1 MNPNLHSYSENSPV
15 FSAKN
20 LSLNQNNRDSFQ
32 APAVQLAGTILNQ
45 ALQLGASDIHLEPEK
60 DCLIVRCRIDGVLQK
75 VMTVPKNLQEPLL
88 SRFKIA
94 SGMDIGEKR
103 LPQDGRLQKMWQ
115 QKPVDIRVSSLP
127 TIHGETLVL
136 RLLNREMVKLDLA
149 SLGFTEANLAKL
161 QQICQQ
167 PHGLFLVTGPT
178 GSGKSTTLYAALS
191 SLDRAGRNII
201 TVEDPVE
208 YQLPGIRQVS
218 VQPKIG
224 LTFAAC
230 LRTILRQDPDMIMV
244 GEIRD
249 RETAAMS
256 IHAALTGHLVFSTLH
271 TNTAAGAV
279 TRLLDMGVEPYLAAS
294 ALQGVAAQ
302 QLVRQLCP
310 HCRKAYTCSP
320 DQWPYNYFQLTGRPV
335 LYKAVGCSHCRHT
348 GYVGRLAL
356 QEVLVPGESLRQ
368 KILSGASEMALEQ
381 LAFGEGME
389 SLWQDGRRKV
399 LAGET
404 TPEEV
409 LRVLGPNP
417 IGMCGAPLTSDV

>member
-1 MNPNLHSYSENSPV
+1 MNPNLHFYNENFPAFSPR
-15 FSAKN
+15 N
-20 LSLNQNNRDSFQ
+20 PSLNTKNPDTFQ
-32 APAVQLAGTILNQ
+32 APAVQLASRILDQ
-45 ALQLGASDIHLEPEK
+45 ALTLGASDIHLEPEK
-60 DCLIVRCRIDGVLQK
+60 DCLMVRCRIDGVLQK
-75 VMTVPKNLQEPLL
+75 VLTVPKNLQEPLL
-88 SRFKIA
+88 SRIKIA

-103 LPQDGRLQKMWQ
+103 LPQDGRMQKIWQ

-136 RLLNREMVKLDLA
+136 RLLNRDLVRLDLA
-149 SLGFTEANLAKL
+149 SLGFTEANLTKL

-191 SLDRAGRNII
+191 SLDRVGKNII

-208 YQLPGIRQVS
+208 YQLAGIRQVA

-279 TRLLDMGVEPYLAAS
+279 TRLLDMGIEPYLVTS
-294 ALQGVAAQ
+294 ALQGVVAQ
-302 QLVRQLCP
+302 QLVRHLCP
-310 HCRKAYTCSP
+310 HCRKAYNCTP
-320 DQWPYNYFQLTGRPV
+320 DQWPYQYFQLQGNPV
-335 LYKAVGCSHCRHT
+335 LYKAIGCSHCRQT
-348 GYVGRLAL
+348 GYIGRLAL
-356 QEVLVPGESLRQ
+356 QEVMLPGENLRQ
-368 KILSGASEMALEQ
+368 KILAGISEMALEQ
-381 LAFGEGME
+381 LAFAEGMESE

-417 IGMCGAPLTSDV
+417 

>member
-1 MNPNLHSYSENSPV
+1 MNPNLHFYTENSPV
-15 FSAKN
+15 YPQRNPSLKPKN
-20 LSLNQNNRDSFQ
+20 LDTFQ
-32 APAVQLAGTILNQ
+32 TPAVQLTDTILDQ
-45 ALQLGASDIHLEPEK
+45 ALALGASDIHLEPEK
-60 DCLIVRCRIDGVLQK
+60 DCLMVRCRIDGVLQK

-103 LPQDGRLQKMWQ
+103 LPQDGRLQKLWQ

-136 RLLNREMVKLDLA
+136 RLLNQDMVRLDLA
-149 SLGFTEANLAKL
+149 GLGFTEENLAKL

-191 SLDRAGRNII
+191 SLDRASRNII

-208 YQLPGIRQVS
+208 YQLSGIRQVA

-279 TRLLDMGVEPYLAAS
+279 TRLLDMGIEPYLAAS

-302 QLVRQLCP
+302 QLVRHLCP
-310 HCRKAYTCSP
+310 HCRQAYTCAP
-320 DQWPYNYFQLTGRPV
+320 DQWPYRYFRLTGSPV
-335 LYKAVGCSHCRHT
+335 LYKAVGCSFCRHT
-348 GYVGRLAL
+348 GYVGRMAL
-356 QEVLVPGESLRQ
+356 QEVLVPGETLRQ
-368 KILSGASEMALEQ
+368 KILAGTSEMALEQ
-381 LAFGEGME
+381 LAFAEGME

-399 LAGET
+399 LSGDT

-409 LRVLGPNP
+409 LRVLGPNR
-417 IGMCGAPLTSDV
+417 GM